1 MRSTLALLST
11 VALLAGCEDPA
22 PPPAETVV
30 EAGQIQIVHPDE
42 YLEESDGT
50 ALLRKLA
57 TRSRGSNR
65 VEFQHVVLTEALEG
79 GPVTYDSQDEFVYV
93 LKGQI
98 DLTTE
103 GQTHHIGPGSFFFVP
118 QGSPYDFKVIEAPL
132 EVVAVFSPP
141 GE

>member
-1 MRSTLALLST
+1 MRSALVLLSA

-57 TRSRGSNR
+57 TP
-65 VEFQHVVLTEALEG
+65 
-79 GPVTYDSQDEFVYV
+79 GPVDR
-93 LKGQI
+93 
-98 DLTTE
+98 
-103 GQTHHIGPGSFFFVP
+103 
-118 QGSPYDFKVIEAPL
+118 IESSSSMSCLPRLWRGAQ
-132 EVVAVFSPP
+132 
-141 GE
+141 

>member
-1 MRSTLALLST
+1 MRSALVLLSA

-57 TRSRGSNR
+57 TKSRGSNR
-65 VEFQHVVLTEALEG
+65 VEFQHVVLTE
-79 GPVTYDSQDEFVYV
+79 S
-93 LKGQI
+93 
-98 DLTTE
+98 
-103 GQTHHIGPGSFFFVP
+103 QTHHIGPGSFFFVP

-132 EVVAVFSPP
+132 EAVAVFSPP